1 MKLHADRFDAPSVT
15 AYGEG
20 WIAINGERFEHS
32 VLVSG
37 SKGAS
42 FVQARAADGVSASL
56 IEQVLALPGAQPE
69 LLLIGTGPKQ
79 QAVHPRLLQ
88 PLMERHIGAEC
99 MSTQAACRT
108 YNILVGEGRRVCAIF
123 LI

>member
-20 WIAINGERFEHS
+20 WIAINGDRFDSS

-37 SKGAS
+37 STGTQA
-42 FVQARAADGVSASL
+42 VQASAADGVNAGL
-56 IEQVLALPGAQPE
+56 IEQVLALPGAAPE
-69 LLLIGTGPKQ
+69 LVLIGTGAKQ
-79 QAVHPRLLQ
+79 QTVHPRLLL
-88 PLMERHIGAEC
+88 PLMERRIGAEC

-108 YNILVGEGRRVCAIF
+108 YNILVSEGRRVCAIF
-123 LI
+123 LV